1 MTAEIV
7 SIWRALGKSQ
17 GTTTAERRG
26 RRLRLECRLFFF
38 GEEDFEGE
46 GLILDLSTGG
56 CQVRSLI
63 PVQVGMTLRLSL
75 FIRDQVWPVR
85 IGGAVVRW
93 VKGNSFGLEFTEI
106 RSAPRE
112 RIRWLLMHT
121 KLEGSPH
128 ASPL

>member
-7 SIWRALGKSQ
+7 SIWRALGEEPRYYNSRTSGPSSQ
-17 GTTTAERRG
+17 AGMSSLLFWRGRLRG
-26 RRLRLECRLFFF
+26 RRVNPRPLH
-38 GEEDFEGE
+38 
-46 GLILDLSTGG
+46 GG